1 MSPGETL
8 HASCVAHGAR
18 GLLILG
24 ASGAGKSALA
34 LELIALGADLVADDR
49 VALRRQGAAVIAS
62 APPALCGL
70 IEARGAGL
78 LRMPFAAEA
87 AVTLAL
93 DLDGAETARLPPR
106 RTTLLLGAAV
116 PVILCPVVL
125 RPASILAVL
134 RHGPPLD
141 PDAPIAPRRHP

>member
-1 MSPGETL
+1 MSAGETI
-8 HASCVAHGAR
+8 HAACVAWRTR

-49 VALRRQGAAVIAS
+49 VALRREGPAVIAS
-62 APPALCGL
+62 PPPPLAGL
-70 IEARGAGL
+70 IEARGLGL
-78 LRMPFAAEA
+78 LRMPFTAGA
-87 AVTLAL
+87 AVALAL
-93 DLDGAETARLPPR
+93 DLDRAETARLPPR
-106 RTTLLLGAAV
+106 RTTLLLGAAI
-116 PVILCPVVL
+116 PFILRPESL

-141 PDAPIAPRRHP
+141 PDEPIATDLNP

>member
-1 MSPGETL
+1 MTPGETI
-8 HASCVAHGAR
+8 HAACVAWRAR

-24 ASGAGKSALA
+24 AAGAGKSALA

-49 VALRRQGAAVIAS
+49 VALRREADAVIAS
-62 APPALCGL
+62 PPAPLAGL
-70 IEARGAGL
+70 IEARGVGL
-78 LRMPFAAEA
+78 LRMPFVAAA

-93 DLDGAETARLPPR
+93 DLGGAETARLPPR

-116 PVILCPVVL
+116 PVILRPSVL
-125 RPASILAVL
+125 RPGAILAAL

-141 PDAPIAPRRHP
+141 PDEPIATHPHP